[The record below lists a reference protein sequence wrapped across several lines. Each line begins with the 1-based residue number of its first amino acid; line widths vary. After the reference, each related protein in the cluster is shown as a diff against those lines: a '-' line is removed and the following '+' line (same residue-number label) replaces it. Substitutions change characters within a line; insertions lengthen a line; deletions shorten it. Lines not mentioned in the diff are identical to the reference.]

1 MQLHQQYGFSVAMR
15 SAFLPALLVALLFP
29 AACAGVDATVQAG
42 PIDTHVQATG
52 VSGCVTQRCFDESN
66 SDAYEACAEQCRKRF
81 AR

>member
-1 MQLHQQYGFSVAMR
+1 MR
-15 SAFLPALLVALLFP
+15 LTPLPALVVVLLFP

-52 VSGCVTQRCFDESN
+52 ESGCVTQRCFDES
-66 SDAYEACAEQCRKRF
+66 SVDAYEACAAQCRKRQ